1 MSKIDDLKLKYP
13 SISVVSFNKFAEGD
27 PTKTNKYL
35 EYMLKIWEKKDKN
48 NCPNT
53 TLELIQYIHAYDN
66 LLPYIDVK
74 DRDIYHKKFLD
85 VSYLENIILRADE
98 LKEEKTFIRDEHC
111 LVLIDNDE
119 YLMLIPKT
127 YKANMKYGAS
137 TKWCTV
143 TNKDD
148 STFNRY
154 TKDGLLVYIISKTI
168 TERNYFKYAIYC
180 DYAKNSM
187 TGEIDVWNAN
197 DSKVNENDL
206 MKRGWKPKDIMEIM
220 VTYRTHHFSLKRT
233 VDAQNYVA
241 NFVHN
246 ISRMDIDKLG
256 ESMKIIKN
264 EETNNYIEQF
274 KNVIDK
280 IKTKTEEIWN

>member
-1 MSKIDDLKLKYP
+1 
-13 SISVVSFNKFAEGD
+13 
-27 PTKTNKYL
+27 
-35 EYMLKIWEKKDKN
+35 
-48 NCPNT
+48 
-53 TLELIQYIHAYDN
+53 
-66 LLPYIDVK
+66 
-74 DRDIYHKKFLD
+74 
-85 VSYLENIILRADE
+85 
-98 LKEEKTFIRDEHC
+98 
-111 LVLIDNDE
+111 
-119 YLMLIPKT
+119 
-127 YKANMKYGAS
+127 
-137 TKWCTV
+137 
-143 TNKDD
+143 
-148 STFNRY
+148 
-154 TKDGLLVYIISKTI
+154 
-168 TERNYFKYAIYC
+168 
-180 DYAKNSM
+180 M
-187 TGEIDVWNAN
+187 TGEIDIRNAN